1 VVKIGFQLFIF
12 LVKHNL
18 AAEYRTYTGV
28 AVIHSII
35 KNKTPT
41 QITRSFATFLPR
53 VHIYIRGAEMQ
64 IVCKSQNACWF
75 FRRGMKKKGKQQL
88 GEGVG

>member
-53 VHIYIRGAEMQ
+53 VHIHQRRK
-64 IVCKSQNACWF
+64 CKSCVSLKMPA
-75 FRRGMKKKGKQQL
+75 GSS
-88 GEGVG
+88 VGG